1 MWSGAPVLWILL
13 FWLPGSSGDT
23 VLTQSP
29 ASLAV
34 SLGQSA
40 TISCRASQSV
50 DVKIGSRTFSAMNW
64 YQQKPGQAPKL
75 LIYRASNKASG
86 VPARFSGSGSG
97 TGFTL
102 TIRPVEADD
111 AAVYYCQQGK
121 ESPPT

>member
-1 MWSGAPVLWILL
+1 MGSGAPVLWILL
-13 FWLPGSSGDT
+13 FWLPGSSGDI

-29 ASLAV
+29 AALAV
-34 SLGQSA
+34 SLGQSV

-50 DVKIGSRTFSAMNW
+50 DVNTFSAMNW

-75 LIYRASNKASG
+75 LIYQASNKASG